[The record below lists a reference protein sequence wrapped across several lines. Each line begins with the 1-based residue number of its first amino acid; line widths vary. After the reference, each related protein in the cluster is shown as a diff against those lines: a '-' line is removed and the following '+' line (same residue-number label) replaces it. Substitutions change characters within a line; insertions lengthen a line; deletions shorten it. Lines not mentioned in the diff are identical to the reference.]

1 MVSLTHLVSQVR
13 ELWHT
18 LRVFRR
24 AAWKGSEYVEQ
35 ENELMRMKRKSGKSW
50 RDLERE
56 TGIPSSTIRNH
67 IEGRVRPKPE
77 IVDALTDA
85 MQPST
90 GPWHTPVNSG
100 TPSPVDPQGIPQAPQ
115 DIPQG
120 VEMVPTS
127 TLAATRELYE
137 RQLAS
142 LEAQLAEAKARIR
155 RLTIALAVCV
165 IFFTLLMAFDILN
178 RDVGW
183 FRWSLGFAA
192 SVRPAFRLAWYR
204 L

>member
-1 MVSLTHLVSQVR
+1 
-13 ELWHT
+13 
-18 LRVFRR
+18 
-24 AAWKGSEYVEQ
+24 
-35 ENELMRMKRKSGKSW
+35 MRMKRKSGKSW

-67 IEGRVRPKPE
+67 MEGRVRPNPE

-85 MQPST
+85 MQPSA

-100 TPSPVDPQGIPQAPQ
+100 TPVPVSPQGIPQAPQ

-120 VEMVPTS
+120 VEMVPAS
-127 TLAATRELYE
+127 TLAATRDLYE

-142 LEAQLAEAKARIR
+142 TVELYESQIASLKAQLAEAKARIR

-183 FRWSLGFAA
+183 FRWSLGLAA
-192 SVRPAFRLAWYR
+192 SVRPAFRLAWCR

>member
-1 MVSLTHLVSQVR
+1 M
-13 ELWHT
+13 
-18 LRVFRR
+18 
-24 AAWKGSEYVEQ
+24 EQ

-67 IEGRVRPKPE
+67 IEVRVRPKPE

-85 MQPST
+85 MQPSA
-90 GPWHTPVNSG
+90 GPWHTPVS
-100 TPSPVDPQGIPQAPQ
+100 PQ

-120 VEMVPTS
+120 VEMVPAS
-127 TLAATRELYE
+127 TLAATCELYE

-142 LEAQLAEAKARIR
+142 TVELYESQIASLKAQLAKAEARIR
-155 RLTIALAVCV
+155 HLTIALAVCV

-178 RDVGW
+178 RSAGW
-183 FRWSLGFAA
+183 FRGPLFFVLGG
-192 SVRPAFRLAWYR
+192 VLP
-204 L
+204 

>member
-1 MVSLTHLVSQVR
+1 MQ
-13 ELWHT
+13 
-18 LRVFRR
+18 
-24 AAWKGSEYVEQ
+24 Q

-67 IEGRVRPKPE
+67 MEGRVRPNPE

-85 MQPST
+85 MQPSA

-100 TPSPVDPQGIPQAPQ
+100 TPVPVSPQGIPQAPQ

-120 VEMVPTS
+120 VEMVPAS
-127 TLAATRELYE
+127 TLAATRDLYE
-137 RQLAS
+137 RQLAQ
-142 LEAQLAEAKARIR
+142 LERALLKSERRTKRLA
-155 RLTIALAVCV
+155 IALAVCV

-183 FRWSLGFAA
+183 FRWSLGLAA
-192 SVRPAFRLAWYR
+192 SVRPAFRLAWCR

>member
-1 MVSLTHLVSQVR
+1 M
-13 ELWHT
+13 
-18 LRVFRR
+18 
-24 AAWKGSEYVEQ
+24 EQ

-67 IEGRVRPKPE
+67 MEGRVRPNPE

-85 MQPST
+85 MQPSA

-100 TPSPVDPQGIPQAPQ
+100 TPAPVSPQDIPQA
-115 DIPQG
+115 PQG
-120 VEMVPTS
+120 VEMVPAS

-155 RLTIALAVCV
+155 RLTIALALCV
-165 IFFTLLMAFDILN
+165 IFFTLLIALDILN

-183 FRWSLGFAA
+183 FRGSLGFAA
-192 SVRPAFRLAWYR
+192 SVRPAFRLAWCR

>member
-1 MVSLTHLVSQVR
+1 MQ
-13 ELWHT
+13 
-18 LRVFRR
+18 
-24 AAWKGSEYVEQ
+24 Q

-67 IEGRVRPKPE
+67 MEGRVRPNPE

-85 MQPST
+85 MQPSA

-100 TPSPVDPQGIPQAPQ
+100 TPAPVSPQ

-120 VEMVPTS
+120 VEMVPAS
-127 TLAATRELYE
+127 TLAVAQELYE
-137 RQLAS
+137 RQLSHLKA
-142 LEAQLAEAKARIR
+142 ELAESKARNK
-155 RLTIALAVCV
+155 RLTVALAVCV
-165 IFFTLLMAFDILN
+165 IFFTLLIALDILN

-183 FRWSLGFAA
+183 FRGSLFFALGG
-192 SVRPAFRLAWYR
+192 VLP
-204 L
+204 

>member
-1 MVSLTHLVSQVR
+1 
-13 ELWHT
+13 
-18 LRVFRR
+18 
-24 AAWKGSEYVEQ
+24 
-35 ENELMRMKRKSGKSW
+35 MRMKRKSGKSW

-67 IEGRVRPKPE
+67 MEGRVRARPE

-85 MQPST
+85 MQPSA

-100 TPSPVDPQGIPQAPQ
+100 TPAPASPQ

-120 VEMVPTS
+120 VEMVPAS
-127 TLAATRELYE
+127 TLAATRDLYE

-142 LEAQLAEAKARIR
+142 TVELYESQIASLKAQLAKAEARIR
-155 RLTIALAVCV
+155 HLTIALAVCV

-178 RDVGW
+178 RSVGW
-183 FRWSLGFAA
+183 FRGSLGFEA
-192 SVRPAFRLAWYR
+192 SVRPAFWLAWCR

>member
-1 MVSLTHLVSQVR
+1 
-13 ELWHT
+13 
-18 LRVFRR
+18 
-24 AAWKGSEYVEQ
+24 
-35 ENELMRMKRKSGKSW
+35 MRMKRKSGKSW

-67 IEGRVRPKPE
+67 IEGRVRPRPE

-85 MQPST
+85 MQPSA

-100 TPSPVDPQGIPQAPQ
+100 TPASASPQN
-115 DIPQG
+115 IPQG
-120 VEMVPTS
+120 VEMVPAS

-155 RLTIALAVCV
+155 RLTIALALCV

-183 FRWSLGFAA
+183 FRGPLFFALGG
-192 SVRPAFRLAWYR
+192 VLP
-204 L
+204 

>member
-1 MVSLTHLVSQVR
+1 
-13 ELWHT
+13 
-18 LRVFRR
+18 
-24 AAWKGSEYVEQ
+24 
-35 ENELMRMKRKSGKSW
+35 MRMKRKSGKSW

-67 IEGRVRPKPE
+67 MEGRVRPNPE

-85 MQPST
+85 MQPSA

-100 TPSPVDPQGIPQAPQ
+100 TPASVSPQDIPQA
-115 DIPQG
+115 PQG
-120 VEMVPTS
+120 VEMVPAS

-137 RQLAS
+137 RQLASTVELYESQIAS

-155 RLTIALAVCV
+155 RLTIALALCV
-165 IFFTLLMAFDILN
+165 IFFTLLIALDILN

-183 FRWSLGFAA
+183 FRGSLFFALGG
-192 SVRPAFRLAWYR
+192 VLP
-204 L
+204 

>member
-1 MVSLTHLVSQVR
+1 M
-13 ELWHT
+13 
-18 LRVFRR
+18 
-24 AAWKGSEYVEQ
+24 EQ

-67 IEGRVRPKPE
+67 MEGRVRPNPE

-85 MQPST
+85 MQPSA

-100 TPSPVDPQGIPQAPQ
+100 TPAPVSPQ

-120 VEMVPTS
+120 VEMVPAS
-127 TLAATRELYE
+127 TLAVAQELYE
-137 RQLAS
+137 RQLSHLKA
-142 LEAQLAEAKARIR
+142 ELAESKARNK
-155 RLTIALAVCV
+155 RLTVALAVCV
-165 IFFTLLMAFDILN
+165 IFFTLLIALDILN

-183 FRWSLGFAA
+183 FRGSLFFALGG
-192 SVRPAFRLAWYR
+192 VLP
-204 L
+204 

>member
-1 MVSLTHLVSQVR
+1 M
-13 ELWHT
+13 
-18 LRVFRR
+18 
-24 AAWKGSEYVEQ
+24 EQ

-67 IEGRVRPKPE
+67 IEGRVRPRPE

-85 MQPST
+85 MQPSA

-100 TPSPVDPQGIPQAPQ
+100 TPASASPQN
-115 DIPQG
+115 IPQG
-120 VEMVPTS
+120 VEMVPAS

-155 RLTIALAVCV
+155 RLTIALALCV

-183 FRWSLGFAA
+183 FRGPLFFALGG
-192 SVRPAFRLAWYR
+192 VLP
-204 L
+204 

>member
-1 MVSLTHLVSQVR
+1 MQ
-13 ELWHT
+13 
-18 LRVFRR
+18 
-24 AAWKGSEYVEQ
+24 Q

-67 IEGRVRPKPE
+67 MEGRVRPNPE

-85 MQPST
+85 MQPSA

-100 TPSPVDPQGIPQAPQ
+100 TPAPVSPQDIPQAPQ
-115 DIPQG
+115 D
-120 VEMVPTS
+120 VEMVPAS

-155 RLTIALAVCV
+155 RLTIALALCV

-183 FRWSLGFAA
+183 FRGSLGLEA
-192 SVRPAFRLAWYR
+192 SVRPAFRLAWCR